1 MNNIQDI
8 INHCEKVAGRYVGD
22 LNLLTLAA
30 FNCGLSN
37 VQDFSNYSQ
46 EQMNLFN
53 NYVEQFFTTDIP
65 TAYIVGFELFL
76 GERILVTKDTL
87 IPRFET
93 EELVLNLEARIR
105 KNYPKSSSL
114 SIADICSG
122 SGVIGVSLYNR
133 LKDDYDI
140 TITFVDISNPALA
153 VTERNAKF
161 FNLEYN
167 IYQGD
172 MAKPL
177 VDRQL
182 TFDIIVSNPPYIG
195 LNENVQNTV
204 LSYEPKLALYAN
216 DNGLELYKSL
226 IDDIIVLGKEKFC
239 LMLEIGEAQSEILDE
254 YLKDMHNLQFET
266 IKDMNGLDRNLYLEV

>member
-133 LKDDYDI
+133 LKGDYDI

-266 IKDMNGLDRNLYLEV
+266 IKDINGLDRNLYLEV